1 MRSKRLRPSY
11 SSCLTLFLR
20 QSLSSYFQITPM
32 CRKPRRAQKSDV
44 NFYSQRHG
52 FTCTVS
58 ILHGNISA
66 ARMENVSA
74 GALDT
79 MSKNNLTRITLRVC
93 NAYMGDYPSS
103 SLEETDSIGDY
114 LLKILN
120 LICVWLLIRF
130 SSR

>member
-1 MRSKRLRPSY
+1 
-11 SSCLTLFLR
+11 
-20 QSLSSYFQITPM
+20 
-32 CRKPRRAQKSDV
+32 
-44 NFYSQRHG
+44 
-52 FTCTVS
+52 
-58 ILHGNISA
+58 
-66 ARMENVSA
+66 MENVSA

-79 MSKNNLTRITLRVC
+79 MSKNNLTGITLRVC

-130 SSR
+130 SSQ